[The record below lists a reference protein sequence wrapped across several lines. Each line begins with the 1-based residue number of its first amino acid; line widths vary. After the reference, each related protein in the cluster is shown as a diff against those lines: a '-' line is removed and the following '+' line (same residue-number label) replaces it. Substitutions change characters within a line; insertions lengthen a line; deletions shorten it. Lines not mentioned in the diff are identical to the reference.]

1 MPKLSRRARAVC
13 VFAFVVTSRRANR
26 DARLDRARV
35 TLASTSQDSLA
46 RARGMRAVDLSFVVQ
61 PTLKS
66 APRLRATSERWRRAR
81 ARASPREGAASSSS
95 SSDSCV
101 TTRDLVDTSLKFAYA
116 WAAFGYVVPS
126 AALAAMVDADDL
138 GASLAV
144 VQLSCES
151 AKAAATVRVL
161 DEIDR
166 GVGSLSSS
174 DDDGF
179 VARGAAFG
187 GVAVVLARAVDGLV
201 STTSTVD
208 AVAAA
213 DAPTSLIA
221 HAGPFAASCAVVAS
235 CVVAPALEE
244 LFFRGFLC
252 EDIRRRTSNAALAIG
267 VSSAI
272 FALAHFSLPDVPS
285 LFACGVVFALASQS
299 RGGVR
304 SAFVAHALFNSSVLI
319 ERAAVARAIVDAS

>member
-1 MPKLSRRARAVC
+1 M
-13 VFAFVVTSRRANR
+13 
-26 DARLDRARV
+26 
-35 TLASTSQDSLA
+35 
-46 RARGMRAVDLSFVVQ
+46 
-61 PTLKS
+61 
-66 APRLRATSERWRRAR
+66 
-81 ARASPREGAASSSS
+81 
-95 SSDSCV
+95 
-101 TTRDLVDTSLKFAYA
+101 DTSLKFAYA

-252 EDIRRRTSNAALAIG
+252 EDIRRRTSNGALAIG